1 MKKLLLRICG
11 CAAALV
17 AITGPAHAAASA
29 TPAEGGSEYAD
40 SVVGLNE
47 VSVSVIK
54 STSDAMFPS
63 SVTTVDMQTI
73 ERLDIDGV
81 KGVSEVAP
89 NFYMPQ
95 YGSRMTSS
103 IYVRGLGTRIDQP
116 IVALN
121 IDNVPLLNKDN
132 YDFTFTDLDRI
143 EVVRGPQ
150 SILYGRNSI
159 GGVINM
165 STLSPLRYQGVRAL
179 AEYGSGN
186 SWRAAL
192 SAYGKLS
199 PTLGLAVGGSF
210 NSTDGFFRNLYTG
223 KKVDTERNWLGRVK
237 LAWRPSAALLLENS
251 AWVSSTRQGGYPYE
265 SLASGEINHNDT
277 CFYDRTS
284 VVDGLTVRY
293 FGENVSVSS
302 ITAFQYINDNMT
314 LDQDF
319 LPEDYFT
326 LTQKRHEWTLTQ
338 DFIVKGAAGQYKY
351 LGGLFG
357 FYKRGN
363 MSAPV
368 TFKDYGIKTLIED
381 NANTPGS
388 PMQIKWDE
396 RTMVLASDFTTPN
409 WGVAAYHKS
418 EYEWGRWTASVG
430 LRLAFERS
438 SIDYH
443 SYVNT
448 GLTLYRQQ
456 GPMLIPIKQIPVN
469 LDLADR
475 LHTTSLQLLPE
486 LKLSY
491 SFNRSTAV
499 GIVVSKGY
507 KAGGYNTQMFSDI
520 LQQSLMGMMGGEQK
534 YDVDEIISYDPEK
547 SWSYELN
554 ATTSLFDN
562 TLDVDAT
569 LFFIDTRDQQMTM
582 FPEGTTTGRV
592 MANAGRTHS
601 KGVEI
606 AATWRPD
613 RHFTVNASYGHADA
627 RFRRFNNGL
636 VDCKGNHVP
645 YAPINTLFAAVTYST
660 DINTQWLKGVEVN
673 ANCRGIGQIY
683 WDEEN
688 TVKQPFY
695 ALAGLSVN
703 LRTPV
708 ADVELWGENITKTKY
723 STFYFESIGNRF
735 VQRGNP
741 RRFGVTF
748 RFDFAM

>member
-29 TPAEGGSEYAD
+29 TPAEGGGEYTD

-54 STSDAMFPS
+54 STSGAMFPS

-199 PTLGLAVGGSF
+199 PTLGLAVGGAF

-338 DFIVKGAAGQYKY
+338 DFIVKGAAGKYKY

-499 GIVVSKGY
+499 GVVVSKGY

-562 TLDVDAT
+562 TLDLDAT

-645 YAPINTLFAAVTYST
+645 YAPMNTLFASLTYAT
-660 DINTQWLKGVEVN
+660 DINTSWLTGIEVN
-673 ANCRGIGQIY
+673 ANCRGVGRIY

-688 TVKQPFY
+688 TAKQPFY

-703 LRTPV
+703 LRTPL
-708 ADVELWGENITKTKY
+708 ADIELWGENITKTKY

>member
-1 MKKLLLRICG
+1 MSV
-11 CAAALV
+11 LV
-17 AITGPAHAAASA
+17 ATAVSA
-29 TPAEGGSEYAD
+29 EPVAGVSEYSD
-40 SVVGLNE
+40 SVIGLNE

-54 STSDAMFPS
+54 STSSVMFPS
-63 SVTTVDMQTI
+63 SVTTVERDMI
-73 ERLDIDGV
+73 ERYDIDGV
-81 KGVSEVAP
+81 KGVSEIAP

-132 YDFTFTDLDRI
+132 YDFSFADLDRI

-165 STLSPLRYQGVRAL
+165 STLSPLRYQGVRAM

-186 SWRAAL
+186 TWRAAL
-192 SAYGKLS
+192 SAYKKLS
-199 PTLGLAVGGSF
+199 PTLGLAVGGAY

-223 KKVDTERNWLGRVK
+223 KKVDTERNWTARTK
-237 LAWRPSAALLLENS
+237 LAWRPSGSVLLENS
-251 AWVSSTRQGGYPYE
+251 AWVSGTRQGGYPYQ

-277 CFYDRTS
+277 CFYNRTS
-284 VVDGLTVRY
+284 VIDGLTVRY

-319 LPEDYFT
+319 LPQDYFT

-338 DFIVKGAAGQYKY
+338 DFIAKGVAGNYKY

-396 RTMVLASDFTTPN
+396 RTMRLASDFMTPN

-456 GPMLIPIKQIPVN
+456 GPMLIPIRQIPVN

-475 LHTTSLQLLPE
+475 LHMTSLQLLPE
-486 LKLSY
+486 FKVSY
-491 SFNRSTAV
+491 NFNERTAV
-499 GIVVSKGY
+499 GVVVSKGY

-547 SWSYELN
+547 SWSYEIN
-554 ATTSLFDN
+554 GKTSLFNN

-606 AATWRPD
+606 TTTWRPD

-695 ALAGLSVN
+695 ALAGLLVN

>member
-1 MKKLLLRICG
+1 M
-11 CAAALV
+11 
-17 AITGPAHAAASA
+17 
-29 TPAEGGSEYAD
+29 
-40 SVVGLNE
+40 
-47 VSVSVIK
+47 
-54 STSDAMFPS
+54 
-63 SVTTVDMQTI
+63 
-73 ERLDIDGV
+73 
-81 KGVSEVAP
+81 
-89 NFYMPQ
+89 
-95 YGSRMTSS
+95 
-103 IYVRGLGTRIDQP
+103 
-116 IVALN
+116 
-121 IDNVPLLNKDN
+121 
-132 YDFTFTDLDRI
+132 
-143 EVVRGPQ
+143 
-150 SILYGRNSI
+150 
-159 GGVINM
+159 
-165 STLSPLRYQGVRAL
+165 
-179 AEYGSGN
+179 
-186 SWRAAL
+186 
-192 SAYGKLS
+192 
-199 PTLGLAVGGSF
+199 
-210 NSTDGFFRNLYTG
+210 
-223 KKVDTERNWLGRVK
+223 
-237 LAWRPSAALLLENS
+237 
-251 AWVSSTRQGGYPYE
+251 
-265 SLASGEINHNDT
+265 
-277 CFYDRTS
+277 
-284 VVDGLTVRY
+284 
-293 FGENVSVSS
+293 
-302 ITAFQYINDNMT
+302 
-314 LDQDF
+314 
-319 LPEDYFT
+319 
-326 LTQKRHEWTLTQ
+326 
-338 DFIVKGAAGQYKY
+338 
-351 LGGLFG
+351 
-357 FYKRGN
+357 
-363 MSAPV
+363 

-396 RTMVLASDFTTPN
+396 RTMVLASDFMMPN

-491 SFNRSTAV
+491 SFNSSTAV
-499 GIVVSKGY
+499 GVVVSKGY

-520 LQQSLMGMMGGEQK
+520 LQQSLMRMMGGEQK

-562 TLDVDAT
+562 TLDLDAT

-645 YAPINTLFAAVTYST
+645 YAPMNTLFASLTYAT
-660 DINTQWLKGVEVN
+660 DINASWLNGIEVN
-673 ANCRGIGQIY
+673 ANCRGVGRIY

-703 LRTPV
+703 LRTPL
-708 ADVELWGENITKTKY
+708 ADIELWGENITKTIY

>member
-1 MKKLLLRICG
+1 MITAK
-11 CAAALV
+11 AAAV
-17 AITGPAHAAASA
+17 PAPSGAAS
-29 TPAEGGSEYAD
+29 EYID
-40 SVVGLNE
+40 SVVGLDE

-54 STSDAMFPS
+54 STSGAAFPS
-63 SVTTVDMQTI
+63 TVTTVGPEMI
-73 ERLDIDGV
+73 ERFDIDGV
-81 KGVSEVAP
+81 KGVSEIAP

-116 IVALN
+116 VVALN
-121 IDNVPLLNKDN
+121 VDNVPMLNKDS
-132 YDFTFTDLDRI
+132 YDFTMADLDRI

-165 STLSPLRYQGVRAL
+165 STLSPLKYQGIKAL

-186 SWRAAL
+186 SWRASL
-192 SAYGKLS
+192 SAYRKLS
-199 PTLGLAVGGSF
+199 SRLGIAIGGAF

-223 KKVDTERNWLGRVK
+223 KKVDTDRTWLGRTKV
-237 LAWRPSAALLLENS
+237 AWRPSSRFLLENS
-251 AWVSSTRQGGYPYE
+251 AWVSSTRQGGYPYQ
-265 SLASGEINHNDT
+265 SLATGEINHNDT
-277 CFYDRTS
+277 CYYDRTT
-284 VVDGLTVRY
+284 VVDGLTARY
-293 FGENVSVSS
+293 FGDNISVSS
-302 ITAFQYINDNMT
+302 ITSFQYINDNMT

-319 LPEDYFT
+319 LPQDYFT
-326 LTQKRHEWTLTQ
+326 LTQKRHEWTLSQ
-338 DFIVKGAAGQYKY
+338 DFIVKGAAGSYRY

-388 PMQIKWDE
+388 PMQIRWNE
-396 RTMVLASDFTTPN
+396 RSMLLASDFMMPN
-409 WGVAAYHKS
+409 WGVALYHQS
-418 EYEWGRWTASVG
+418 EYEWKGWKASLG

-438 SIDYH
+438 AIDYH

-448 GLTLYRQQ
+448 GLTLFMQQ
-456 GPMLIPIKQIPVN
+456 GPVMIPLRQIDVD

-475 LHTTSLQLLPE
+475 LHQTSLQLLPE

-491 SFNRSTAV
+491 NFTPSTAV
-499 GIVVSKGY
+499 GFVISKGY

-534 YDVDEIISYDPEK
+534 YDVDEIISYKPEM
-547 SWSYELN
+547 SWNYELN
-554 ATTSLFDN
+554 ATTSLFDH
-562 TLDVDAT
+562 TLDLDAA
-569 LFFIDTRDQQMTM
+569 LFFIDCRDQQMTM
-582 FPEGTTTGRV
+582 FPAGSTTGRV

-601 KGVEI
+601 KGVEVS
-606 AATWRPD
+606 ATWRPD
-613 RHFTVNASYGHADA
+613 NHFTVNASYGHADA

-645 YAPINTLFAAVTYST
+645 YAPVNTLFGSVTYGT
-660 DINTQWLKGVEVN
+660 DVNTSWLRRVEVN
-673 ANCRGIGQIY
+673 ANCRGVGRIY

-688 TVKQPFY
+688 TVSQPFY
-695 ALAGLSVN
+695 ALMGLSVN
-703 LRTPV
+703 FRLPV
-708 ADVELWGENITKTKY
+708 VDMELWGENITRTKY
-723 STFYFESIGNRF
+723 STFYFESIGNQF

-748 RFDFAM
+748 RMDFAM

>member
-1 MKKLLLRICG
+1 MKKFLIRIC
-11 CAAALV
+11 CCLPALV
-17 AITGPAHAAASA
+17 AITGPVYAAQLSA
-29 TPAEGGSEYAD
+29 AGASEYID

-54 STSDAMFPS
+54 STSKVMFPS
-63 SVTTVDMQTI
+63 SVTEIGIDMI
-73 ERLDIDGV
+73 ERFDIDGV
-81 KGVSEVAP
+81 KGVSEIAP

-132 YDFTFTDLDRI
+132 YDFSFADLDRI

-165 STLSPLRYQGVRAL
+165 STLSPLRYQGVRASV
-179 AEYGSGN
+179 EYGSGN

-199 PTLGLAVGGSF
+199 PTLGLAVGGAY
-210 NSTDGFFRNLYTG
+210 NSSDGFFRNLYTG
-223 KKVDTERNWLGRVK
+223 KKVDTERNWLARTK
-237 LAWRPSAALLLENS
+237 LAWRPSARVLLENS
-251 AWVSSTRQGGYPYE
+251 AWVSGTRQGGYPYQ

-284 VVDGLTVRY
+284 VIDGLTVRY

-319 LPEDYFT
+319 LPQDYFT
-326 LTQKRHEWTLTQ
+326 LTQKRHEWTLSQ
-338 DFIVKGAAGQYKY
+338 DFILKGSAGAYKY

-381 NANTPGS
+381 NVNTPGS

-396 RTMVLASDFTTPN
+396 RTMVLASDFVTPN
-409 WGVAAYHKS
+409 WGFAAYHKS
-418 EYEWGRWTASVG
+418 EYDWGRWTASIG
-430 LRLAFERS
+430 LRLAFERT

-456 GPMLIPIKQIPVN
+456 GPTLIPIKQIPVD

-475 LHTTSLQLLPE
+475 LHQTSLQLLPE
-486 LKLSY
+486 IKIAY
-491 SFNRSTAV
+491 NINRHTSVGAV
-499 GIVVSKGY
+499 ISKGY

-534 YDVDEIISYDPEK
+534 YDVDKIISYKPEK
-547 SWSYELN
+547 SWSYEIN
-554 ATTSLFDN
+554 ATTSLFGN

-569 LFFIDTRDQQMTM
+569 LFFIDSRDQQMTM

-613 RHFTVNASYGHADA
+613 RHFTVNASYGYADA
-627 RFRRFNNGL
+627 RFRRFNNGIT
-636 VDCKGNHVP
+636 DCKGNHVP
-645 YAPINTLFAAVTYST
+645 YAPINTLFASVTYAT
-660 DINTQWLKGVEVN
+660 DINSQWLEGIEVN
-673 ANCRGIGQIY
+673 ASCRGVGSIY

-688 TVKQPFY
+688 TVRQPFY

-703 LRTPV
+703 MRTPL
-708 ADVELWGENITKTKY
+708 ADIELWSENITKTKY
-723 STFYFESIGNRF
+723 STFYFESIGNKF